1 MFFSTLQE
9 KNHPD
14 VRLCLSKNHCRPAPL
29 YVMSCCWLIVIVVCL
44 FGGII
49 VFGTFCFS
57 ICFPWQ
63 RCVLASL
70 VCFGT
75 PQSTHHHQVTI
86 DLVLPREAK
95 RRWTREGFVGVW
107 LDREV
112 SGRPNVG
119 LALILFIQNSGDIVS
134 FIFCCIGCFNLF
146 FRVIIRNS
154 DAIIDIRIVLLLD
167 LWRKKNNFLFLF
179 TAF

>member
-14 VRLCLSKNHCRPAPL
+14 VRLCLSKNHCGPAPL
-29 YVMSCCWLIVIVVCL
+29 YVMSWYWLIVIVVCL

-49 VFGTFCFS
+49 VFGSFCFS

-75 PQSTHHHQVTI
+75 PLSPHQRI
-86 DLVLPREAK
+86 IRPQLIWFLPREAK
-95 RRWTREGFVGVW
+95 RRWTRQSFVGVW

-134 FIFCCIGCFNLF
+134 
-146 FRVIIRNS
+146 
-154 DAIIDIRIVLLLD
+154 LLL
-167 LWRKKNNFLFLF
+167 FLYWLL
-179 TAF
+179 